1 MDGAEGG
8 THGGPATLQDDV
20 GLPTMFALNRTV
32 NYLKDK
38 GVKDDISVIAAGALN
53 SPGHSLKALALGAD
67 AVYIGSTA
75 LMAMLQTQMTKA
87 LPTEP
92 QNQLVFY
99 TGKLTE
105 KLDIDEA
112 AKHLSNYLKSCVEEM
127 KLIA

>member
-1 MDGAEGG
+1 
-8 THGGPATLQDDV
+8 
-20 GLPTMFALNRTV
+20 
-32 NYLKDK
+32 
-38 GVKDDISVIAAGALN
+38 
-53 SPGHSLKALALGAD
+53 
-67 AVYIGSTA
+67 VYIGSTA

-127 KLIA
+127 KLVCYALAKTDLTQLDREDLVSVDRNLAEVLGIDYAGFSPYAQPNKQSNQQTPWIPQVNGEETNQVNMTH